1 MRGGQSAIH
10 SIPTIFRRNSSS
22 GTRALPRTRCGI
34 HGSYV
39 VLGSIPCRDIDVAE
53 TGRAHGL
60 CRPVGDRP
68 RPLRSTRPEA
78 PGGAVC
84 VVQVIAMPPQT
95 VSRLVRRLLAA
106 LLRRLWGMHQPHC
119 FVHFEHIQF
128 CETPPNADLT
138 ISLKDWQ
145 AWGCRLR
152 PFLLPPDVRETYR
165 EFADSPHSLSLGS
178 VARVGIGYVTGAN
191 DFFHL
196 RPSEAE
202 RAGVP
207 DQYLHPCVRN
217 GRCLAGQAIN
227 NSTVEA
233 WRRRDEA
240 ILLLRLSR
248 SDSLPISVKRYLDS
262 AAGRTARLA
271 YKCRSREPWYVVPDV
286 SVPDAFLS
294 YMSGVTPSLVA
305 NHAKCVG
312 TNSVHVVKL
321 NGTMDI
327 SELQDRW
334 RQPLTQLSCELEGH
348 PLGGGM
354 SKLEPREAGKIV
366 LSPKASPTKRQ
377 AAQVAEGLEIMRRWR
392 HYGQSNRHLPMD

>member
-1 MRGGQSAIH
+1 M
-10 SIPTIFRRNSSS
+10 
-22 GTRALPRTRCGI
+22 
-34 HGSYV
+34 
-39 VLGSIPCRDIDVAE
+39 
-53 TGRAHGL
+53 
-60 CRPVGDRP
+60 
-68 RPLRSTRPEA
+68 
-78 PGGAVC
+78 
-84 VVQVIAMPPQT
+84 
-95 VSRLVRRLLAA
+95 
-106 LLRRLWGMHQPHC
+106 
-119 FVHFEHIQF
+119 
-128 CETPPNADLT
+128 
-138 ISLKDWQ
+138 
-145 AWGCRLR
+145 
-152 PFLLPPDVRETYR
+152 
-165 EFADSPHSLSLGS
+165 
-178 VARVGIGYVTGAN
+178 TGAN

-196 RPSEAE
+196 RPSVAE

-207 DQYLHPCVRN
+207 DQYLHQCVRN

-248 SDSLPISVKRYLDS
+248 SDSLPIAVKRYLDS

-294 YMSGVTPSLVA
+294 YMSGTTPSLVA

-327 SELQDRW
+327 SDLQDRW

-354 SKLEPREAGKIV
+354 LKLEPREAGKVV
-366 LSPKASPTKRQ
+366 LSPKASPTRRQ
-377 AAQVAEGLEIMRRWR
+377 AAQIAEGLEIMRRWR
-392 HYGQSNRHLPMD
+392 HYGQSNRHLPVD

>member
-1 MRGGQSAIH
+1 M
-10 SIPTIFRRNSSS
+10 
-22 GTRALPRTRCGI
+22 
-34 HGSYV
+34 
-39 VLGSIPCRDIDVAE
+39 
-53 TGRAHGL
+53 
-60 CRPVGDRP
+60 
-68 RPLRSTRPEA
+68 
-78 PGGAVC
+78 
-84 VVQVIAMPPQT
+84 VQVIA
-95 VSRLVRRLLAA
+95 VRRKLFPDLSEDCWLLYCDGYGECTNCISLTILNASSFA
-106 LLRRLWGMHQPHC
+106 RA
-119 FVHFEHIQF
+119 
-128 CETPPNADLT
+128 PPNADLT
-138 ISLKDWQ
+138 ISLNDWRT
-145 AWGCRLR
+145 WGCRLR
-152 PFLLPPDVRETYR
+152 PFLLPPGVRETYR
-165 EFADSPHSLSLGS
+165 EFAESPHSVCLGS
-178 VARVGIGYVTGAN
+178 VARMGIGYVTGAN

-240 ILLLRLSR
+240 ILLLRLSP

-354 SKLEPREAGKIV
+354 LKLEPREAGKIV
-366 LSPKASPTKRQ
+366 LSPRASPTRRQ
-377 AAQVAEGLEIMRRWR
+377 AARSPKDSKSCADGDVMAKAPPFANGLASSGTRRLRGECLRPSGIWPYQASALVRFLPFGGRRRLPSRRYYSPSALLSRAIAPADTSWR
-392 HYGQSNRHLPMD
+392 SSERWVFG